1 MDSLTRT
8 WWFQTSKVEKLAP
21 ELRAAGLVCCIIDHR
36 HPHFEKLSK
45 DGISAVL
52 HRPVDEAPLPDSS
65 VAKSKVPVQAE
76 VFGAKNSPEVK
87 DPPKRE
93 QSEEREVRNAEA
105 LPETAAFFGSSDS
118 DSEDDAK
125 PASPEQPPIR
135 GAAPKSSVVPL
146 SRPKVAKHTTE
157 ARCVVEPD
165 KDSEEEEDEESSEE
179 DEEEEAPQK
188 EDQKT
193 APKSQQASPKQ
204 STARKSRCILS
215 EDESSDVSDD
225 RSSPRPAENAKD
237 SASKV
242 TSSVRFGR
250 RRSPLPRLRQKRR
263 EERWGFLKIATIG
276 PPNNISKYNV
286 PW

>member
-1 MDSLTRT
+1 M
-8 WWFQTSKVEKLAP
+8 EKLAP

-165 KDSEEEEDEESSEE
+165 KDSEEEDEESSEE

-263 EERWGFLKIATIG
+263 EERWGFPENSDHWA
-276 PPNNISKYNV
+276 PQ
-286 PW
+286 

>member
-1 MDSLTRT
+1 M
-8 WWFQTSKVEKLAP
+8 EKLAP

-52 HRPVDEAPLPDSS
+52 HRPVDEAPPLPLPGS
-65 VAKSKVPVQAE
+65 VAKSKVQVQA

-125 PASPEQPPIR
+125 PASPSRDEQPPIR

-146 SRPKVAKHTTE
+146 SSRPKVAKHTTE

-165 KDSEEEEDEESSEE
+165 KDSEEEDEESSEE

-188 EDQKT
+188 EDQKK
-193 APKSQQASPKQ
+193 APKSQQESPKQ
-204 STARKSRCILS
+204 STAKKSRCILS

-263 EERWGFLKIATIG
+263 EERWGFPENSDHWA
-276 PPNNISKYNV
+276 PQ
-286 PW
+286 